1 MFQALAADAR
11 GEGASRGP
19 LQKAREELVSHLELQ
34 LRGYRAQSQLETKL
48 AQFVVPLVTLQS
60 LVTLDFVETLK
71 SLESLATL
79 DFGDHHG
86 TLHGARSLET

>member
-1 MFQALAADAR
+1 MAADAR
-11 GEGASRGP
+11 AEVASRGP

-71 SLESLATL
+71 SLESLVTL
-79 DFGDHHG
+79 DFEDHHG
-86 TLHGARSLET
+86 AWSPK

>member
-34 LRGYRAQSQLETKL
+34 LRGSRAQSQLETTL
-48 AQFVVPLVTLQS
+48 ARFVVPLVTLQS
-60 LVTLDFVETLK
+60 LVTLDIVETLK
-71 SLESLATL
+71 SLESLVTL
-79 DFGDHHG
+79 DFEDHHG
-86 TLHGARSLET
+86 AWSPK